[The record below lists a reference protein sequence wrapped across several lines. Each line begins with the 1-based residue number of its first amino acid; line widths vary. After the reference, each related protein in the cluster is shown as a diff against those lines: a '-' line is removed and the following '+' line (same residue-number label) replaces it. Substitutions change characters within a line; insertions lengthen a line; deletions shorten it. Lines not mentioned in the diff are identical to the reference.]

1 MDEIFTIGYSS
12 FGIEKFVEVLKKY
25 VITALIDVR
34 SVPLSAHFKDFNLKN
49 LSQVL
54 RKNDI
59 IYRNYDKEFGA
70 RQLNTEFF
78 TDGVL
83 DFSKFAES
91 QQFLDGVKKI
101 EKGMKLGYK
110 FALMC
115 AEKRPEECHRC
126 ILVAKKFHDL
136 GYNVKHIL
144 EDGGFITQADVEK
157 ILVKKYFPDY
167 NQISLFEKPNMAEL
181 IRQSYIKRNYII
193 QLKKWS
199 RRCFK

>member
-1 MDEIFTIGYSS
+1 MDEICTIGYSS
-12 FGIEKFVEVLKKY
+12 FSIEKFVEVLKKFG
-25 VITALIDVR
+25 VTALIDVR
-34 SVPLSAHFKDFNLKN
+34 SIPLSAHFQEFNQKN
-49 LSQVL
+49 IAQVL
-54 RKNDI
+54 RKNEI

-78 TDGVL
+78 TEGVL

-91 QQFLDGVKKI
+91 PQFLDGVRKI
-101 EKGMKLGYK
+101 EKGMELGYK

-144 EDGGFITQADVEK
+144 DDGKYTTQAEVEQ
-157 ILVKKYFPDY
+157 ILVKKYFPNY
-167 NQISLFEKPNMAEL
+167 NQISLFEVPSMAEM
-181 IRQSYIKRNYII
+181 IRQSYVKRNLEIGYK
-193 QLKKWS
+193 LS
-199 RRCFK
+199 DN

>member
-1 MDEIFTIGYSS
+1 MKKLDEIFTIGYSS

-34 SVPLSAHFKDFNLKN
+34 SIPVSAHFPEFNQKN
-49 LSQVL
+49 LSLVL

-83 DFSKFAES
+83 DFAKFSVSK
-91 QQFLDGVKKI
+91 QFLDGVNKI
-101 EKGMKLGYK
+101 EKGMELGYK

-126 ILVAKKFHDL
+126 ILVAKKFHEL

-144 EDGGFITQADVEK
+144 EDGSYITQADVEK

-167 NQISLFEKPNMAEL
+167 NQIFLFERPNMAEM
-181 IRQSYIKRNYII
+181 IRQSYLKRNLEIGYR
-193 QLKKWS
+193 LS
-199 RRCFK
+199 ED

>member
-1 MDEIFTIGYSS
+1 MKKLDEIFTIGYSS

-34 SVPLSAHFKDFNLKN
+34 SIPVSAHFPEFNQKN
-49 LSQVL
+49 LSPVL

-91 QQFLDGVKKI
+91 QQFLDGVNKI
-101 EKGMKLGYK
+101 EKGMELGYK

-126 ILVAKKFHDL
+126 ILVAKKFHEL

-144 EDGGFITQADVEK
+144 EDGSYITQADVEK

-167 NQISLFEKPNMAEL
+167 NQIFLFERPNMAEM
-181 IRQSYIKRNYII
+181 IRQSYLKRNLEIGYR
-193 QLKKWS
+193 LS
-199 RRCFK
+199 ED